1 MSREKLNSLVDEFYK
16 SRMAEFLSCLA
27 EGAVSDLPVS
37 YIGRGS
43 DFKKVVKL
51 ILYG

>member
-1 MSREKLNSLVDEFYK
+1 MNQFYK

-27 EGAVSDLPVS
+27 KGAVSDLPVS
-37 YIGRGS
+37 YIGAGNG
-43 DFKKVVKL
+43 FAKAVKL